1 MTVSKSEVSSFQ
13 NREFTVKNI
22 TIERRDFIAKVGGI
36 AAFAAMSSD
45 AIADEIEHQLEGGMA
60 QAQEA
65 AAPAINRRRNS
76 DYRRGSGRLF
86 RVKDE
91 LPPMPDKP
99 TLIDFFNYRFTNNRH
114 CFLTAQN
121 ALDTG
126 QPERNVMASLLH
138 DCSQTLCVADHGYWG
153 GQLFEP
159 YVDERISWAI
169 RYHQALRFFA
179 DEEAGYEYPELYN
192 RIFGKGFV
200 PEDYIFQDY
209 EMVRNHKWYME
220 ARLITVND
228 QYGFT
233 DGPEVSLDP
242 FIDIIGRN
250 FKEPKEGLGYDNSPS
265 AHMWRTMINPD
276 RAL

>member
-1 MTVSKSEVSSFQ
+1 M
-13 NREFTVKNI
+13 KNI
-22 TIERRDFIAKVGGI
+22 IIERREFIAKVGGM
-36 AAFAAMSSD
+36 AAFTAMSAD
-45 AIADEIEHQLEGGMA
+45 AVADEIEHQLENKMA
-60 QAQEA
+60 QAEAQETP
-65 AAPAINRRRNS
+65 AAPAENNSNRRRNS
-76 DYRRGSGRLF
+76 EFRRGGGRLF
-86 RVKDE
+86 RVKGD

-99 TLIDFFNYRFTNNRH
+99 TLIDFFKYRFTNNRH

-179 DEEAGYEYPELYN
+179 DTDAGYEYPEMYN
-192 RIFGKGFV
+192 RIFGNDFV

-228 QYGFT
+228 QYGFIEGT
-233 DGPEVSLDP
+233 EVSLDP

-250 FKEPKEGLGYDNSPS
+250 FKEPEEGLGYDSSPS
-265 AHMWRTMINPD
+265 AHMWRTLINPD